1 MKPRRWL
8 VYSIKFREGRKPE
21 LLLMELME
29 CPQILTAPSVESQ

>member
-1 MKPRRWL
+1 MKLCRWL
-8 VYSIKFREGRKPE
+8 VYSTQFSEGRKLA